1 MRENRS
7 ENSEIYA
14 EDISF
19 FYKKNYFVLEDINW
33 KIEKG
38 QCWGILGHNGA
49 GKTTL
54 SYLVLGL
61 LKPSKGVVHNYI
73 KKVEY
78 LPEMGG
84 FYERLTVRENIL
96 FK

>member
-19 FYKKNYFVLEDINW
+19 STKNYFVLEDINW

-38 QCWGILGHNGA
+38 QCWGFSG
-49 GKTTL
+49 T
-54 SYLVLGL
+54 
-61 LKPSKGVVHNYI
+61 
-73 KKVEY
+73 
-78 LPEMGG
+78 
-84 FYERLTVRENIL
+84 TVRE
-96 FK
+96 KRH

>member
-1 MRENRS
+1 MLKILVFS
-7 ENSEIYA
+7 T
-14 EDISF
+14 
-19 FYKKNYFVLEDINW
+19 KKNYFVLEDINW

-73 KKVEY
+73 KKSRISSGNGWF
-78 LPEMGG
+78 L
-84 FYERLTVRENIL
+84 
-96 FK
+96 

>member
-49 GKTTL
+49 GDSDIMMTDTINPLKSKFKGFHKTFKQDD
-54 SYLVLGL
+54 LGL
-61 LKPSKGVVHNYI
+61 SLSSFLLN
-73 KKVEY
+73 
-78 LPEMGG
+78 
-84 FYERLTVRENIL
+84 
-96 FK
+96 

>member
-38 QCWGILGHNGA
+38 QCWGDSRA
-49 GKTTL
+49 QRCGK
-54 SYLVLGL
+54 
-61 LKPSKGVVHNYI
+61 KRH
-73 KKVEY
+73 
-78 LPEMGG
+78 
-84 FYERLTVRENIL
+84 
-96 FK
+96 

>member
-54 SYLVLGL
+54 SYLV
-61 LKPSKGVVHNYI
+61 
-73 KKVEY
+73 
-78 LPEMGG
+78 
-84 FYERLTVRENIL
+84 
-96 FK
+96 